1 MAEELRSVQ
10 IVSHLKNWQDR
21 SGIFEPAL
29 EKNMKLSEGKQCS
42 FVVLKRWE
50 YGKDALILF
59 LLAAFSTCF
68 GYWKLNVWTETGESD
83 NQLKTNDLLEC
94 FICITG
100 RFIVFCWPIIVWTI
114 MSLLISIF
122 LFIFS

>member
-29 EKNMKLSEGKQCS
+29 EKNMKLTFSKGKQCS

-50 YGKDALILF
+50 YGKDALVLLLF
-59 LLAAFSTCF
+59 EAF
-68 GYWKLNVWTETGESD
+68 
-83 NQLKTNDLLEC
+83 
-94 FICITG
+94 
-100 RFIVFCWPIIVWTI
+100 
-114 MSLLISIF
+114 
-122 LFIFS
+122 